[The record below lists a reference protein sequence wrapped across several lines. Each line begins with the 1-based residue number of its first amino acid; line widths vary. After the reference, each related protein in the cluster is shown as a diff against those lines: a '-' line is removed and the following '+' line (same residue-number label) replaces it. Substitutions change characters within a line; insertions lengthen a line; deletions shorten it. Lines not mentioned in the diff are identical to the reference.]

1 MSERNEYIAD
11 DRFATP
17 EYFEWLKS
25 MTEEELAEHIEGL
38 KKQEEG

>member
-1 MSERNEYIAD
+1 MGANSEYIAD

-25 MTEEELAEHIEGL
+25 MTEEEFAEHIERL
-38 KKQEEG
+38 KKQDG